1 MHDDADVPVP
11 NKTRLDDIELKER
24 FVLSAG
30 PGGQN
35 VNKVATAV
43 ELRVAVDALTMLGEA
58 ARHRLKRIAGKRLT
72 QDGEIVILARRYRSQ
87 ERNRQDARSRL
98 GAMIE
103 RAMQPE
109 KSRKKTRRP
118 TSAARERLEE
128 KKRRGEKKR
137 LRGRPPIE

>member
-1 MHDDADVPVP
+1 MRDKPH
-11 NKTRLDDIELKER
+11 LDEIELKER

-43 ELRVAVDALTMLGEA
+43 ELRVSVAALKMLDQA
-58 ARHRLKRIAGKRLT
+58 ARERLKKIAGQRLT

-87 ERNRQDARSRL
+87 ERNRQDARQRL
-98 GAMIE
+98 IALIE
-103 RAMQPE
+103 QSMQRE
-109 KSRKKTRRP
+109 KTRKKTRK
-118 TSAARERLEE
+118 SASANRRRLDS
-128 KKRRGEKKR
+128 KRRKGEKKR